1 MIYEIRTYRIAPRS
15 LAEVEKRFGEAYE
28 YRKKYS
34 ELFAFWH
41 TEIGPLHEI
50 VHVWP
55 YKDLAERERIRS
67 EAAKDP
73 KWNPGIQEFIRE
85 MRSEIVVPFKFVP
98 EVRGGKLG
106 PIFELRYYT
115 LKPRMLPEVAK
126 AWEGALPERTK
137 LSPLVLAGGVEFGRA
152 TASCTSGRTR
162 AWISAP
168 RCAPTR
174 PSGASGRRRAAAT
187 ASSRRRTRFS
197 CPPRSPR
204 SSSVT
209 GRWDGAPHSCAARSS
224 RRWSHAARRASSVV
238 IVASSC
244 AVSSGRVT

>member
-1 MIYEIRTYRIAPRS
+1 MLATIMYRAGDVR
-15 LAEVEKRFGEAYE
+15 VENVPDPTLKEPTDALVRITRACICG
-28 YRKKYS
+28 S
-34 ELFAFWH
+34 DL
-41 TEIGPLHEI
+41 
-50 VHVWP
+50 WP
-55 YKDLAERERIRS
+55 YKDLAERERIRG

-152 TASCTSGRTR
+152 NGFVHIWAYTGLDQRAQVRADASKRGIWPPPGGGDRLLTQENKVLL
-162 AWISAP
+162 P
-168 RCAPTR
+168 
-174 PSGASGRRRAAAT
+174 AA
-187 ASSRRRTRFS
+187 FS
-197 CPPRSPR
+197 PLQ
-204 SSSVT
+204 
-209 GRWDGAPHSCAARSS
+209 
-224 RRWSHAARRASSVV
+224 
-238 IVASSC
+238 
-244 AVSSGRVT
+244 